1 MPLRM
6 IDAYHTSR
14 WCSRFGAVGYGH
26 STNNYLLFLC
36 WVCGLIVDS
45 GRKSSLAVCVGAFL
59 GGLKHA
65 LANCVLVSR
74 FPGIESL

>member
-1 MPLRM
+1 VLVIWVGGVAAVVLSAVGIRLKA
-6 IDAYHTSR
+6 ICCFCA
-14 WCSRFGAVGYGH
+14 WCVAKLWAGAVDRDWRFV
-26 STNNYLLFLC
+26 L
-36 WVCGLIVDS
+36 
-45 GRKSSLAVCVGAFL
+45 GRFW